1 MKPGIIKKTNASVR
15 TNENPNQS
23 VTLRQKLDEIMSE
36 ARCNERKLRRFK
48 RFELHLFSLKSLYD
62 LVKAIVR
69 PDKSSFHWDE
79 VTLTLV
85 DSDYEVRRMLEEE
98 GVCLKDHPE
107 FLFATDMMEFE
118 NVYPNSLFPFLGAYR
133 PAKHAALFPGA
144 GRLKSVVLL
153 PLVRYGKLIGSISIG
168 SYDAGRFTKSARTDF
183 FENFAAVVA
192 ICIENATNI
201 QRLKRQGLT
210 DPLTG
215 VNNRRYFD
223 QRLNEE
229 TGVAKRTQAPLS
241 CLLFDID
248 FFKNVNDSYGH
259 QVGDEVLREVAL
271 LIRDQLRNSD
281 VLSRYGGEEFV
292 ALLSRTDSKT
302 AEDIAERIRQGIQ
315 EHSFSSVN
323 NISFKVTVSIG
334 VATYYPASK
343 SQNMSGEKLVGDADR
358 CLYQA
363 KHAGRNIVVVAEM
376 LNSQTAFVVA
386 QI

>member
-1 MKPGIIKKTNASVR
+1 MKQGIIKKPNTGVLIS
-15 TNENPNQS
+15 ENPNQS
-23 VTLRQKLDEIMSE
+23 VILRQKLDEIMSE
-36 ARCNERKLRRFK
+36 ARRNEIKLRRFE

-62 LVKAIVR
+62 LIKAIVH

-85 DSDYEVRRMLEEE
+85 DSDYEIRRMLEEE
-98 GVCLKDHPE
+98 GVCLSDHPD
-107 FLFATDMMEFE
+107 FLFATDMTDFE
-118 NVYPNSLFPFLGAYR
+118 NVYPNSLFPFMGAYR
-133 PAKHAALFPGA
+133 PAKHTAVFPAA

-153 PLVRYGKLIGSISIG
+153 PLVRYGKLIGSINIG
-168 SYDAGRFTKSARTDF
+168 SYDADRFTKRVRTDF
-183 FENFAAVVA
+183 FEHFAAIVA

-229 TGVAKRTQAPLS
+229 IGVAKRTQAPLS

-259 QVGDEVLREVAL
+259 QVGDEVLREVAS

-281 VLSRYGGEEFV
+281 VLSRYGGEEFI

-302 AEDIAERIRQGIQ
+302 AEDIAERVRRSIQ
-315 EHSFSSVN
+315 EYSFNVANHASLN
-323 NISFKVTVSIG
+323 LTISIG
-334 VATYYPASK
+334 VATYYPANK
-343 SQNMSGEKLVGDADR
+343 SQEMSGAKLVADADQ

-363 KHAGRNIVVVAEM
+363 KHAGRNIVMVAEIA
-376 LNSQTAFVVA
+376 NSQTALA
-386 QI
+386 G

>member
-1 MKPGIIKKTNASVR
+1 MKQGIIKKSNTGVRAS
-15 TNENPNQS
+15 ENSDQS
-23 VTLRQKLDEIMSE
+23 VILRQKLDEIMSE
-36 ARCNERKLRRFK
+36 ARRNEVKLRRFEK
-48 RFELHLFSLKSLYD
+48 FELHLFSLKSLYD
-62 LVKAIVR
+62 LIKAIVR

-85 DSDYEVRRMLEEE
+85 DSDYEIRRMLEEE
-98 GVCLKDHPE
+98 GVCLRDHPD
-107 FLFATDMMEFE
+107 FLFATDIMVFE
-118 NVYPNSLFPFLGAYR
+118 NVYPNSLFPFMGTYR
-133 PAKHAALFPGA
+133 PSKHAAVFPTA
-144 GRLKSVVLL
+144 GQLRSVVLL
-153 PLVRYGKLIGSISIG
+153 PLVRYGKLIGSINIG
-168 SYDAGRFTKSARTDF
+168 SYDAGRFTKRVRTDF
-183 FENFAAVVA
+183 FEHFAAVVA

-229 TGVAKRTQAPLS
+229 MGAAKRTQAPLS

-259 QVGDEVLREVAL
+259 QVGDEVLREVAS
-271 LIRDQLRNSD
+271 LIREQLRNSD

-302 AEDIAERIRQGIQ
+302 AEEIAERVRRSIQ
-315 EHSFSSVN
+315 EYSFNVAN
-323 NISFKVTVSIG
+323 NASFNLTISIG
-334 VATYYPASK
+334 IATYYPANQ
-343 SQNMSGEKLVGDADR
+343 SQEMSSTKLVADADR

-363 KHAGRNIVVVAEM
+363 KHAGRNIVIVAEI
-376 LNSQTAFVVA
+376 LNSQTALA
-386 QI
+386 E

>member
-1 MKPGIIKKTNASVR
+1 MKPGIIKKSNKGVHTSDIH
-15 TNENPNQS
+15 NQNLI
-23 VTLRQKLDEIMSE
+23 LRQKLDDIMSE
-36 ARCNERKLRRFK
+36 AWRNERKLRRFE

-62 LVKAIVR
+62 LIKAIVH

-85 DSDYEVRRMLEEE
+85 DSDYEVRRMLEGE
-98 GVCLKDHPE
+98 GVCLREHPE

-133 PAKHAALFPGA
+133 PAKHAAVFPGA

-153 PLVRYGKLIGSISIG
+153 PLVRYGKLIGSINIG
-168 SYDAGRFTKSARTDF
+168 SYNSDRFTKGARTDF
-183 FENFAAVVA
+183 FEHFAAIVA

-210 DPLTG
+210 DPLTD

-229 TGVAKRTQAPLS
+229 TGAAKRTQAPLS
-241 CLLFDID
+241 CLLFDVD

-271 LIRDQLRNSD
+271 LIRSQLRSSD

-302 AEDIAERIRQGIQ
+302 AEEIAERVRQSIQ
-315 EHSFSSVN
+315 EHRFN
-323 NISFKVTVSIG
+323 PENDISFKVTISIG
-334 VATYYPASK
+334 VATYYPANK
-343 SQNMSGEKLVGDADR
+343 SQKMSGEKLVADADR

-363 KHAGRNIVVVAEM
+363 KHAGRNLVVIAEM
-376 LNSQTAFVVA
+376 LNSQTALA
-386 QI
+386 G